1 MKRNLNVVLVSPRG
15 FCAGVERAILTVERA
30 LEKFGPPIYV
40 RHEIVH
46 NKHVV
51 ETLSKRGVVFVDEV
65 DEIPEGSRTIFSAH
79 GVSDKVAE
87 DAKKRNLPVID
98 ATCPLVTKVHLSARK
113 HEKEN
118 RQIIMI
124 GHQGHA
130 EVEGTTGKV
139 KQDVQVISSKQDV
152 WGLKVANPE
161 NLAYVTQTTLSVDD
175 TNEIIVE
182 LQKRFP
188 KIEGPKTQDIC
199 YATQNRQS
207 AVKTLA
213 KEVDVLFVVGSQN
226 SSNSKRLQQLGQEL
240 GASSYLIDNANQIN
254 LSWLVSAKSIG
265 ITAGASAPESL
276 VQEVVA
282 KLGEYF
288 NTTVKE
294 VSHKKEDVHFRLPA
308 DLRS

>member
-1 MKRNLNVVLVSPRG
+1 
-15 FCAGVERAILTVERA
+15 
-30 LEKFGPPIYV
+30 V

-51 ETLSKRGVVFVDEV
+51 ETLAKKGVVFVNEV
-65 DEIPEGSRTIFSAH
+65 HEIPEGARTIFSAH
-79 GVSDKVAE
+79 GVSDKVEE
-87 DAKKRNLPVID
+87 DAKERHLPVID

-118 RQIIMI
+118 RQIVMI

-139 KQDVQVISSKQDV
+139 KQHVQVICSKKEV
-152 WGLKVANPE
+152 WELDIKDPQ

-175 TNEIIVE
+175 TNDIIKE
-182 LQKRFP
+182 LKKRFP
-188 KIEGPKTQDIC
+188 NIEGPKTQDIC

-213 KEVDVLFVVGSQN
+213 KQVDLILVVGSQN
-226 SSNSKRLQQLGQEL
+226 SSNSKRLKQLSKDL
-240 GASSYLIDNANQIN
+240 GTDSYLIDNANQID
-254 LSWLVSAKSIG
+254 LSWFEHLESVG

-276 VQEVVA
+276 VQKVVA
-282 KLGEYF
+282 KLEEHF
-288 NTTVKE
+288 NTTTEEILHKE
-294 VSHKKEDVHFRLPA
+294 ENVHFRIPSE
-308 DLRS
+308 LRD